1 MTRPRCLHSTALH
14 VGDRAQPG
22 VLLCRRRGGCPQRL
36 AGPVEL
42 HASSQR
48 MIWSPTYCETC
59 ICTHSSTLN
68 AGGLYCAGQG
78 WSGRQA
84 RLQQASQHRPGLA
97 LMHLLRQKQAR
108 KQEGLARQLCH
119 LKLEWLM
126 HLSHY
131 QVFCGRASRVC
142 RTLQASLQ
150 LSLPHCLRPSR
161 SAAPSLLC
169 CC

>member
-1 MTRPRCLHSTALH
+1 MPLRRLCWVLHSPQ
-14 VGDRAQPG
+14 QPHHQHMQ
-22 VLLCRRRGGCPQRL
+22 RQPQ
-36 AGPVEL
+36 P
-42 HASSQR
+42 Q
-48 MIWSPTYCETC
+48 
-59 ICTHSSTLN
+59 
-68 AGGLYCAGQG
+68 
-78 WSGRQA
+78 GRQA

-97 LMHLLRQKQAR
+97 LLHLLRQKRAH